1 MRLKT
6 LSKARVKNKKVLLR
20 CGFDVPFD
28 KKGKIEDD
36 TRIKQSLPTIKYL
49 IKNKAK
55 VIIISH
61 NGRPGGKYV
70 KRLAMD
76 KIGQKLSKFLRKK
89 VVKLND
95 CIGQEVKEK
104 VDKIKPGQVILL
116 ENLRFH
122 KEEKNKDKKFTQAL
136 ADLGEVYVNDAF
148 ANSHRDHASMLGI
161 TKYLPSYAGFLMKK
175 EIDFLEKFIKKPK
188 GPFVA
193 VVGGAKI
200 SSKLKAVISLFK
212 KTDALLLGGAL
223 ANTILKA
230 KGLQVGQS
238 LIEDKMIK
246 KIKKMKLTDIRLK
259 IPVDVVVTKG
269 KKVYQRPVGAV
280 SRQEKIYDLGNDT
293 INLYKQIIKKA
304 GQIVWAGPMGF
315 FEDKRFQ
322 KGSFEIAKTI
332 GESQALSLVGGG
344 DTLDV
349 LDELNLKNKISHIS
363 TGGGAMLEFLAEGTL
378 TAVKPL
384 IKK

>member
-6 LSKARVKNKKVLLR
+6 FSKAKVKNKKVILR
-20 CGFDVPFD
+20 CGFDVPFS

-70 KRLAMD
+70 KRLSMD
-76 KIGQKLSKFLRKK
+76 EIGQKLSKFLRKK
-89 VVKLND
+89 VKKLDD
-95 CIGQEVKEK
+95 CVGSKVKEK
-104 VDKIKPGQVILL
+104 VAKMKPGSVILL

-122 KEEKNKDKKFTQAL
+122 QGEKNKDPKFIQAL
-136 ADLGEVYVNDAF
+136 VDLGEIYINDAF
-148 ANSHRDHASMLGI
+148 ANSHRDHASMFGI
-161 TKYLPSYAGFLMKK
+161 THYLPSYAGLLVKK
-175 EIDFLEKFIKKPK
+175 EINFLQKFIKKPK
-188 GPFVA
+188 KPFVA
-193 VVGGAKI
+193 IVGGAKI
-200 SSKLKAVISLFK
+200 SSKLKAVVSLFK

-238 LIEDKMIK
+238 LIEDNMIK
-246 KIKKMKLTDIRLK
+246 KVKKMKLTDIRLK
-259 IPVDVVVTKG
+259 IPVDVVVARG
-269 KKVYQRPVGAV
+269 KKAYQRPVGGV
-280 SRQEKIYDLGNDT
+280 DEQEKIYDIGQDT
-293 INLYKQIIKKA
+293 ITLYKEIIKKA
-304 GQIVWAGPMGF
+304 GQVVWAGPMGF

-322 KGSFEIAKTI
+322 KGSYAIA
-332 GESQALSLVGGG
+332 QAISRSSAVSLVGGG

-349 LDELNLKNKISHIS
+349 LNELNLKNKISHIS
-363 TGGGAMLEFLAEGTL
+363 TGGGAMLEFLTKGTL
-378 TAVKPL
+378 PALKPL